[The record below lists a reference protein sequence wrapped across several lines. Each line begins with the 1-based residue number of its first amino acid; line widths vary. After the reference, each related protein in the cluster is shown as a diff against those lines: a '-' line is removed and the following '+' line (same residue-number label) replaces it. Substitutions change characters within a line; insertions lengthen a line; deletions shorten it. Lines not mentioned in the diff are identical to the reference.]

1 MSEPTFES
9 RRDTLQNAW
18 SQGGADAGFE
28 KLFESL
34 QAERNY
40 PGLFE
45 ARLMKIRRDL
55 GLPLILNGP
64 PDGLSDEQR
73 RDYEAAQIAAA
84 RETGELFLADGQIE
98 RAWPYFRALGESGPV
113 REALEKADPSED
125 QADALIDIAFGQG
138 VHPRRGFEWIL
149 ENQGTC
155 RAITNFG
162 HYPDSETK
170 QESGALLLDHLYGEL
185 LANMK
190 RAVEQV
196 EGKPCELETISEV
209 IEGRDWL
216 FEGGN
221 YYLDSSH
228 VSSVVQM
235 SLDWDDPKMLRKVLE
250 LTEYGRRLDEMY
262 RFKGDPP
269 FDDVHEDVAV
279 WQRAMLGEGED
290 EAVAH
295 FRAKLTPEPDPW
307 GDATGQALVRL
318 LLQLERYDEAI
329 DVAVER
335 HSEIDPARLSVP
347 SAAEICQM
355 VGRFDRLAE
364 LAEKKGDLLTYAA
377 ALAGKNGA

>member
-1 MSEPTFES
+1 MSQPTFKSLRKVWKE
-9 RRDTLQNAW
+9 
-18 SQGGADAGFE
+18 GGSEAGFE
-28 KLFESL
+28 QLFAGL
-34 QAERNY
+34 QSERNY
-40 PGLFE
+40 PALFE
-45 ARLMKIRRDL
+45 ARLMKKRHEL

-64 PDGLSDEQR
+64 PAGLSDEQR

-84 RETGELFLADGQIE
+84 RETGELFLADGNIG
-98 RAWPYFRALGESGPV
+98 RAWPYFRALGEAGPV
-113 REALEKADPSED
+113 REALEEADPPEEE
-125 QADALIDIAFGQG
+125 ADALIDIAFGQG

-149 ENQGTC
+149 ERQGTC

-162 HYPDSETK
+162 HYPDPDSK
-170 QESGALLLDHLYGEL
+170 QECGALLLDHLYKEL

-196 EGKPCELETISEV
+196 AGKPCELQTITEV
-209 IEGRDWL
+209 IDGREWL

-235 SLDWDDPKMLRKVLE
+235 SLDWDDPAMLRKVLE
-250 LTEYGRRLDEMY
+250 LTEYGRRLNEMY

-269 FDDVHEDVAV
+269 FDNVYEDVAV
-279 WQRAMLGEGED
+279 WQRAMLGEGKD

-329 DVAVER
+329 EVAVER
-335 HSEIDPARLSVP
+335 HGDLDPARLSVP

-355 VGRFDRLAE
+355 AGRHERLAE
-364 LAEKKGDLLTYAA
+364 LAESKGDLLTYAA
-377 ALAGKNGA
+377 ALAGKNGG